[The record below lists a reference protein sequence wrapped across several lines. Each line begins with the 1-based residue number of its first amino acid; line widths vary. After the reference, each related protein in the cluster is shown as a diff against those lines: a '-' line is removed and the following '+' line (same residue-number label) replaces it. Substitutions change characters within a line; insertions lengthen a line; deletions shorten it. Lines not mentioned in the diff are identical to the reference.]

1 MLERTFLKEQAKKR
15 EELEQQK
22 KERHYQG
29 EEIGQEKS
37 RDKRSFWSRLRGH
50 HNRPEQITGT
60 APASEK

>member
-15 EELEQQK
+15 EKLEQQ

-29 EEIGQEKS
+29 EERGQGKS
-37 RDKRSFWSRLRGH
+37 RDKRLLWSHLRGRR
-50 HNRPEQITGT
+50 NRPEQIRGT